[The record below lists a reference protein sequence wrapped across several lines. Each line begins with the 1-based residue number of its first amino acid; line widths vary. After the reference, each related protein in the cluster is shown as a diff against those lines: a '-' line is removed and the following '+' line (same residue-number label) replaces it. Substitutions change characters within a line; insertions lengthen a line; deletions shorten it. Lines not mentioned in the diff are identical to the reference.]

1 MASGVGGKGKRNRM
15 DLLIGV
21 SLVLGVM
28 ILVHEWGHFIAARIF
43 GVRVDV
49 FSIGFGP
56 RLFGWKSG
64 NTDYRVSIIP
74 LGGYVRMAGQD
85 PTEIDSPNRNW
96 VGSSSGAKAETPG
109 KVMDVVQTAAEA
121 ALRQPPT
128 DIGEHATGAPDEL
141 MSKPRWQRAVISA
154 AGPAVNLVFPIL
166 LLTVYFVAIGV
177 PYPVFED
184 KPVVVTAVPANS
196 AAAAAGLKAGEK
208 VLAVNGEP
216 TANWTEAEKIVTKVE
231 PNTKLSVEVEDG
243 GVRRTVEIPVQQ
255 KDIEQPELALG
266 FAPIRAVLEDVAPGM
281 PAARAGLKESD
292 VIRAVDGQEIQWW
305 GQFTERVRGSGGK
318 PLALDVERKGQPVH
332 LVVTPQTGSSDR
344 GESVYQI
351 GVQVHED
358 SAYRRVAFLEGVRF
372 AGLKTYETIEDTLG
386 VVGKLFSGRVSV
398 RQLQSVV
405 GISRAAGQAVHKGAQ
420 AVISLMVLISVN
432 LGILNLLPIPIL
444 DGGNILLLG
453 IEGGLRRDLSMAFKE
468 RFVQVGLVFL
478 LVLFAIV
485 MYNDLARLLGGH
497 S

>member
-1 MASGVGGKGKRNRM
+1 M

-28 ILVHEWGHFIAARIF
+28 ILIHEWGHFIAARIF

-64 NTDYRVSIIP
+64 HTDYRISIIP

-85 PTEIDSPNRNW
+85 PTDIDSSSRWPANR
-96 VGSSSGAKAETPG
+96 AAAEAEAPG
-109 KVMDVVQTAAEA
+109 KVMDAVQTAAET
-121 ALRQPPT
+121 ALRLPPT

-166 LLTVYFVAIGV
+166 LLTVYFVAIGI

-196 AAAAAGLKAGEK
+196 AAAHAGLAAGDRVVAI
-208 VLAVNGEP
+208 NGEQNP
-216 TANWTEAEKIVTKVE
+216 DWTEAAKLVTAAE
-231 PNTKLSVEVEDG
+231 PNSKISVEVESSG
-243 GVRRTVEIPVQQ
+243 QKRALEIPVGSQ
-255 KDIEQPELALG
+255 KDTEQLLG
-266 FAPIRAVLEDVAPGM
+266 FAPMKPVLEDVAPGM
-281 PAARAGLKESD
+281 PASRGGLKEGD
-292 VIRAVDGQEIQWW
+292 VIVAVDGQPIQWW

-318 PLALDVERKGQPVH
+318 ALSLDIERKGQPIH
-332 LVVTPQTGSSDR
+332 LVVTPQAGSNER

-358 SAYRRVAFLEGVRF
+358 TAYRRVAFGEGVKF
-372 AGLKTYETIEDTLG
+372 AAVKTYETIDDTIG

-444 DGGNILLLG
+444 DGGNILLLA
-453 IEGGLRRDLSMAFKE
+453 IEGGLRRDLSLAFKE

-485 MYNDLARLLGGH
+485 MYNDVARLFH

>member
-1 MASGVGGKGKRNRM
+1 M

-28 ILVHEWGHFIAARIF
+28 ILIHEWGHFIAARMF

-64 NTDYRVSIIP
+64 HTDYRISIIP

-85 PTEIDSPNRNW
+85 PTDIDS
-96 VGSSSGAKAETPG
+96 SSRWSATRATAEAETPG
-109 KVMDVVQTAAEA
+109 KVADAVQTVAEVATSEKLSPAVETAAKIGY
-121 ALRQPPT
+121 LRGNEQL
-128 DIGEHATGAPDEL
+128 GGFGTGAPDEL

-154 AGPAVNLVFPIL
+154 AGPAVNLLFPIL
-166 LLTVYFVAIGV
+166 LLTVYFVAIGI

-196 AAAAAGLKAGEK
+196 AAAHAGLAAGDRVVAI
-208 VLAVNGEP
+208 NGEQNP
-216 TANWTEAEKIVTKVE
+216 DWTEAAKQVTAAE
-231 PNTKLSVEVEDG
+231 PNSKISVEVESAG
-243 GVRRTVEIPVQQ
+243 QKRTLEIPVGAQ
-255 KDIEQPELALG
+255 KDTEQLLG
-266 FAPIRAVLEDVAPGM
+266 FAPMKAVLEDVAPGM
-281 PAARAGLKESD
+281 PASRGGLKEGD
-292 VIRAVDGQEIQWW
+292 VIVAVDGQPIQWW

-318 PLALDVERKGQPVH
+318 ALSLDIERKGQPIH
-332 LVVTPQTGSSDR
+332 LVVTPQAGSNER

-358 SAYRRVAFLEGVRF
+358 TAYRRVAFGEGVKF
-372 AGLKTYETIEDTLG
+372 AAVKTYETIDDTIG

-444 DGGNILLLG
+444 DGGNILLLA
-453 IEGGLRRDLSMAFKE
+453 IEGGLRRDLSLAFKE

-485 MYNDLARLLGGH
+485 MYNDVARLFH